1 MLQKTTQQNTIKKI
15 IISLLQQI
23 RIHLQIAQNTENPFV
38 KYFSDQKKDY
48 FLLVLVEERAI
59 DCALFKG
66 EKAAKLTKSFN

>member
-1 MLQKTTQQNTIKKI
+1 
-15 IISLLQQI
+15 
-23 RIHLQIAQNTENPFV
+23 V